1 MADRIVI
8 LRRTVR
14 FAINDPAAATPS
26 LPAALPAAQNG
37 YAGVPPMRGLGR
49 HYELDVGCLGR
60 VDPLTGYFVN
70 IKEIDAAVRAQAI
83 GTIAHACH
91 TTPSALP
98 QQVIRAFWPALDA
111 SLRHAAG
118 DGPTSAA
125 PAPPAPGPAGS
136 LESVR
141 WHLTPTYSVEM
152 TRSEPQTA
160 LIRQRFEFAASHR
173 LHAAGLSDEENRRC
187 FGKCNHPSGHGH
199 NYIVEPCVAVPV
211 GDSGSPALDLPA
223 LEAIVLREVVDRF
236 DHKHLNTDVPEF
248 SSPSGLNPS
257 VENIAKVCY
266 DRLLAPIAAAGAAGR
281 TGAGGGATL
290 RSVTVW
296 ETEKTSCTFPA

>member
-1 MADRIVI
+1 MAERIVI
-8 LRRTVR
+8 LRRSVR
-14 FAINDPAAATPS
+14 FAINDPAAPTLPPGATG
-26 LPAALPAAQNG
+26 QNG
-37 YAGVPPMRGLGR
+37 YAGVPAMRGLGR

-70 IKEIDAAVRAQAI
+70 IKEIDAAVRAHAI
-83 GTIAHACH
+83 GAIAHACH
-91 TTPSALP
+91 TTPHALP
-98 QQVIRAFWPALDA
+98 QHVIRGFWPALARGLHDA
-111 SLRHAAG
+111 GGGGDPHA
-118 DGPTSAA
+118 GPGGA
-125 PAPPAPGPAGS
+125 
-136 LESVR
+136 LDSVR
-141 WHLTPTYSVEM
+141 WRLTPTYSVEM
-152 TRSEPQTA
+152 TRSEPHTA

-199 NYIVEPCVAVPV
+199 NYIIEPCVAVPV
-211 GDSGSPALDLPA
+211 GGSGTTLDLPA

-248 SSPSGLNPS
+248 TLPDGLNPS

-266 DRLLAPIAAAGAAGR
+266 DRLLGPIAAAG
-281 TGAGGGATL
+281 GARGGATL